1 MPIEEVTY
9 LMTDERTHEYGNP
22 IGDPR
27 YYPMGPFFIRQPNNT
42 VFNVASR
49 KIKNDISLRCV
60 ATGMEDLN
68 TMKIYPSLKIEFQY
82 QFVAV
87 SQNRAQASQL
97 MFQRREYFFII
108 CTCFG
113 YLSRC
118 V

>member
-60 ATGMEDLN
+60 ATGMEDFDTL
-68 TMKIYPSLKIEFQY
+68 KIYPSLKRE
-82 QFVAV
+82 
-87 SQNRAQASQL
+87 L
-97 MFQRREYFFII
+97 MFQRRVDFFII
-108 CTCFG
+108 CSCFG
-113 YLSRC
+113 YLC
-118 V
+118 LIKIFNFTL